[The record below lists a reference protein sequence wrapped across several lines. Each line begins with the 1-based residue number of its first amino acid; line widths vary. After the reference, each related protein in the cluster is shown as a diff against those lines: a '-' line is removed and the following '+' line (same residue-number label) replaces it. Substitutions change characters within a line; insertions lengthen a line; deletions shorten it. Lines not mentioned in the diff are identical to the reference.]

1 MGENYSI
8 AVCIKYLINS
18 LVDYLATMKIRL
30 YFSLI
35 LVIVAI
41 PIAVKEVDMNIAN
54 AFVYGDS
61 LLSLSLE
68 NQSEDEW
75 MNTFDFDACTFS
87 THGSNEYFILEP
99 GYKAILESNDKS
111 HNSQLLITVLNET
124 KVVNGIETRIVEEK
138 ETEDGDLKEISRN
151 YFAICN
157 PTSDV
162 FYFGEDVDMY
172 ENGAVTN
179 REGSWLA
186 GIEESKAGL
195 IMPGDP
201 QVGMK
206 YYQEMAPG
214 VAQDRAEVLSIDDS
228 ISTPLGEYDKVLK
241 IEESNPLEPGIKEL
255 KYYAPQV
262 GLIQDKELILV
273 NYTGVE

>member
-18 LVDYLATMKIRL
+18 LVDYLDTMKIRL
-30 YFSLI
+30 YFSLV

-54 AFVYGDS
+54 AFVYRDS

-75 MNTFDFDACTFS
+75 MNTFDYDACTFS

-99 GYKAILESNDKS
+99 GYKAILESKDKS
-111 HNSQLLITVLNET
+111 HNSELLITVLNET

-179 REGSWLA
+179 HEGSWLA
-186 GIEESKAGL
+186 GIEDSKAGL
-195 IMPGDP
+195 IMPGRSSSW
-201 QVGMK
+201 
-206 YYQEMAPG
+206 YEI
-214 VAQDRAEVLSIDDS
+214 LSRNGS
-228 ISTPLGEYDKVLK
+228 WSSTR
-241 IEESNPLEPGIKEL
+241 
-255 KYYAPQV
+255 
-262 GLIQDKELILV
+262 
-273 NYTGVE
+273 